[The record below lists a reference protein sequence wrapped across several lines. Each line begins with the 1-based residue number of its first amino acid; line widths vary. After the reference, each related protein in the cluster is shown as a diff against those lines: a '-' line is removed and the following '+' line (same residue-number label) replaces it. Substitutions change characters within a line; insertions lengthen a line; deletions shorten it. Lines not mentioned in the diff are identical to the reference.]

1 MPKGAEGMVAE
12 GSELQVAYAGDQV
25 AVDWPATSGGRFS

>member
-1 MPKGAEGMVAE
+1 MVAE
-12 GSELQVAYAGDQV
+12 GSELLVAFAGDLV